1 MAGPTSY
8 QVVIY
13 KVEPSREAKRL
24 AFVYTRFKRK
34 IVKWLAEKKPTLDDR
49 ELLDFIHKAWHKE
62 IEKAGIPL
70 ALAFDLYRDCK
81 NVYKSWLGQ
90 KRKKKPFPV
99 VKKVSVILTHG
110 VTYQLKEFTIL
121 GKRAKI
127 LGATNLSPEGK
138 PAEARL
144 VMKRGWYLH
153 VTFEKETDRSFSFK
167 GLVAVDIN
175 EDFIVVGNDRVVVQI
190 PTRIDDAYHY
200 VSLAQ
205 QLQKK
210 YKKWRYVKAIIR
222 RMRHFYR
229 RARNI
234 LIDSARKIGK
244 WVVDT
249 AEMLNANVIV
259 LEDLHGLI
267 HKVSN
272 IKKKYRARFM
282 LMQYRRIQ
290 KWIEW
295 QAEKRG
301 LKTLTVPAAYTTFK
315 CPKCGG
321 WMHFIS
327 HRTLM
332 CERCGFTENRDYVA
346 VYNLYGRGLL
356 HLSTAMSMKAGGEGS
371 GMSRLNDYSPPPH
384 SASQRHRTQKQ

>member
-13 KVEPSREAKRL
+13 KVEPSREAKHL

-34 IVKWLAEKKPTLDDR
+34 IVKWLAEKKPALDDR
-49 ELLDFIHKAWHKE
+49 ELLDFIHKAWYKE
-62 IEKAGIPL
+62 LERAGIPL

-81 NVYKSWLGQ
+81 NVYKAWLGQ

-99 VKKVSVILTHG
+99 VRKVSVILTPRA
-110 VTYQLKEFTIL
+110 TYELGKDEAKIL
-121 GKRAKI
+121 GRKTKI

-144 VMKRGWYLH
+144 RLAEGGWYLH
-153 VTFEKETDRSFSFK
+153 VTYEKEIDSNSFSFK
-167 GLVAVDIN
+167 GLIAADIN
-175 EDFIVVGNDRVVVQI
+175 EDFIVVGNNRVVVQI
-190 PTRIDDAYHY
+190 PTRIDDACHY
-200 VSLAQ
+200 ILLAQ

-210 YKKWRYVKAIIR
+210 YKKWRYIKAVIR
-222 RMRHFYR
+222 RMGHFYG

-244 WVVDT
+244 WVVET

-259 LEDLHGLI
+259 LEDLHGLVY
-267 HKVSN
+267 KVSN
-272 IKKKYRARFM
+272 IRKKYRARFM

-290 KWIEW
+290 HWIKW

-301 LKTLTVPAAYTTFK
+301 MRVITVPAVYTTFK

-321 WMHFIS
+321 WMYFS
-327 HRTLM
+327 SYRTLK
-332 CERCGFTENRDYVA
+332 CEKCGFEENRDYIA

-356 HLSTAMSMKAGGEGS
+356 HLSTAMSVKAGAEEGD
-371 GMSRLNDYSPPPH
+371 GRPNDYPASSPTRQPE
-384 SASQRHRTQKQ
+384 T